1 MEAVSV
7 HCLQLVWCELMI
19 HRNSICSSHK
29 LTLRTHWTAMNKA
42 LDSLVSH
49 LWHLLVCEELRVRI
63 SHQATRR
70 LAVWMIVHHTL
81 VLL

>member
-7 HCLQLVWCELMI
+7 HSLQLVWCEVLI

-29 LTLRTHWTAMNKA
+29 LTLRTHRTAMNKA

-63 SHQATRR
+63 SHQAALR
-70 LAVWMIVHHTL
+70 LAVWMIVHYAL